1 MRMNYTMMGD
11 TVNIAA
17 RLEASAKQYGVYIQV
32 AENTYKKVKDQFEW
46 RNLDYVQ
53 VKGKNV
59 PVKVYELLAEKGKL
73 KENDVELVKK
83 YEEGLTFYNK
93 QEWDKALKKFEQSKE
108 LEDMFPTRPTSP
120 SHMYIMRCNHLK
132 ENPPGADWNGVWKL
146 TAK

>member
-1 MRMNYTMMGD
+1 
-11 TVNIAA
+11 
-17 RLEASAKQYGVYIQV
+17 
-32 AENTYKKVKDQFEW
+32 
-46 RNLDYVQ
+46 
-53 VKGKNV
+53 
-59 PVKVYELLAEKGKL
+59 
-73 KENDVELVKK
+73 VELVKK